1 MQQLSFLPGE
11 MTPGERSLILRALK
25 TLDRHLHEPGVAFT
39 STRAAREWLILNMAG
54 LEREEFRVLYL
65 NNQNQLIAGETLFT
79 GTINRT
85 EVHPREV
92 IKRALY
98 HNAAAVV
105 LAHNHPSGEVT
116 PSKADRLI
124 TERLVQEGNRLHYL
138 ADRAGIRGRFSD
150 ADSYHLDQAFPLL
163 MKQLELMLTSGELN
177 PRHQHT
183 VTLYAK
189 GLTCE
194 ADTLGS
200 CGYVYM
206 AVYPTPE
213 TKK

>member
-1 MQQLSFLPGE
+1 MRLFSSTNTPSLKPVCAPAAPSSLNYHSPIFCKDFIVSDSRHETNYPDDHNDRPWWGLPC
-11 MTPGERSLILRALK
+11 T
-25 TLDRHLHEPGVAFT
+25 
-39 STRAAREWLILNMAG
+39 
-54 LEREEFRVLYL
+54 
-65 NNQNQLIAGETLFT
+65 
-79 GTINRT
+79 
-85 EVHPREV
+85 
-92 IKRALY
+92 
-98 HNAAAVV
+98 
-105 LAHNHPSGEVT
+105 VT
-116 PSKADRLI
+116 PCFGA
-124 TERLVQEGNRLHYL
+124 RLVQEGNRLHYL

-163 MKQLELMLTSGELN
+163 MKQLELMLTSGELS
-177 PRHQHT
+177 PRYQHT

-200 CGYVYM
+200 CGYVYL